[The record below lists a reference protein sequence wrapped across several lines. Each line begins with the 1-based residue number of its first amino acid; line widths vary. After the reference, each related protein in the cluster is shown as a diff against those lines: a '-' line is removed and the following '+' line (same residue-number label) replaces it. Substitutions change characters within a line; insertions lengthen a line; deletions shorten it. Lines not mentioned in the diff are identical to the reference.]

1 MSKRSTHKPSQTRSI
16 DKEYSDR
23 KIAAKMSQDGSSQII
38 AQHKTSVLPDPEDL
52 KAFAE
57 VNPAF
62 PNMIFDWA
70 EKNIARVQ
78 TAPVPL

>member
-1 MSKRSTHKPSQTRSI
+1 
-16 DKEYSDR
+16 
-23 KIAAKMSQDGSSQII
+23 MSQDGSSQII